1 MALIWNYDIY
11 GFNSGRT
18 REYCDLFAENGFLVL
33 LPDYFRGEVFPEELN
48 DQGEFSCR
56 MTDWAR
62 LSKDLDDVGK
72 GSKSTFVRLFQKSKQ
87 NPFGSPAI
95 CPNKRSQYIW
105 NSRCMLGW
113 ICNDSIINLSKL

>member
-1 MALIWNYDIY
+1 MFKGWTCISLVMEFGSLNGDLGVNQNLDPKKRSTALIWNYDIY

-48 DQGEFSCR
+48 DQGEFTCR

-62 LSKDLDDVGK
+62 LSKDLDGVGK
-72 GSKSTFVRLFQKSKQ
+72 GSKLTFVRLFK
-87 NPFGSPAI
+87 
-95 CPNKRSQYIW
+95 
-105 NSRCMLGW
+105 NSNE
-113 ICNDSIINLSKL
+113 IF